1 MFLKLILISCFLV
14 FSISLLS
21 QERQSIEDSSRI
33 VKLKDIFAHT
43 KVEGNFRNYFMS
55 TFNEGKLKDYYTNAT
70 GGEIGFR
77 TPFVKGFRLGA
88 KANLTYQTFSSDLNE
103 IDSQSQKVSKWEH
116 ELYDIN
122 DYQNYNNLKRLEE
135 LYISYSFKKGVVT
148 AGKMPVKETPLV
160 NKSDG
165 RMKPFAFS
173 GIQLQLNIDSNTF
186 FYGAIINQVA
196 PRSTVDWYS
205 FDKVIGIANN
215 GNQPN
220 GSEADY
226 DGFTKSVGMSIL
238 GVSRQLGN
246 STISFN
252 NYHLHRIM
260 NTSVV
265 EWRLPISKVEF
276 NFQYLFQFADNF
288 QKMLEYENRYIQPN
302 EKGQVASFKSIYNL
316 KHGSFSLSYTHLF
329 ATGRFLFPK
338 ELGRDQINTSI
349 SRSRAEGIG
358 NSNVFTFAYHYQLN
372 TQTAIRLEGT
382 TVIQNKPYLAK
393 YNKYSIDN
401 YYQINTRLSHIFKG
415 FIEGLEISALY
426 VCKENFEQHQPELVF
441 NRSNFHQIN
450 LVANY
455 SF

>member
-1 MFLKLILISCFLV
+1 MFLKSILISFFLV

-21 QERQSIEDSSRI
+21 QERQSIEGSTGI
-33 VKLKDIFAHT
+33 VKLKDVFAHA
-43 KVEGNFRNYFMS
+43 KIEGNIRNYFMS

-77 TPFVKGFRLGA
+77 TPFVKGFRIGA
-88 KANLTYQTFSSDLNE
+88 KASLTYQTFSSDLNE
-103 IDSQSQKVSKWEH
+103 IDSQSQRVSKWEH

-122 DYQNYNNLKRLEE
+122 DYQNYNNLQRLEE
-135 LYISYSFKKGVVT
+135 LYISYSFKKGVVI

-173 GIQLQLNIDSNTF
+173 GVQLQLNVDSNTF
-186 FYGAIINQVA
+186 FYGAIINRVA

-220 GSEADY
+220 GTKADY
-226 DGFTKSVGMSIL
+226 EGLTKSRGVSIL
-238 GVSRQLGN
+238 GFSRKLGN
-246 STISFN
+246 STVSIN

-260 NTSVV
+260 NTSML
-265 EWRLPISKVEF
+265 EWRFLISKFDF
-276 NFQYLFQFADNF
+276 NFQYILQFADNF
-288 QKMLEYENRYIQPN
+288 QKLLDYTNRYIQPN
-302 EKGQVASFKSIYNL
+302 EKGQVASFKSTYNM
-316 KHGSFSLSYTHLF
+316 KHSSFSLSYTHLF

-349 SRSRAEGIG
+349 SRSRAEGVG
-358 NSNVFTFAYHYQLN
+358 NSNIFTIDYQYYLN
-372 TQTAIRLEGT
+372 RHTVIKLEGT
-382 TVIQNKPYLAK
+382 TVIQNEPDLLK
-393 YNKYSIDN
+393 YNKYGIYN
-401 YYQINTRLSHIFKG
+401 YYQFNTRLNHKLKG
-415 FIEGLEISALY
+415 FFDGLEISALY
-426 VCKENFEQHQPELVF
+426 VFKENFEQHQPELIF

-450 LVANY
+450 LIANY
-455 SF
+455 RF